1 MAKRKA
7 GARPRGKK
15 KKKQSSSF
23 LTSVKRLFTWAF
35 AVFVCFIGLLF
46 VYTYLYPDGTRQAR
60 KEAAKT
66 EKPVSSRSQHDKG
79 RTAKSPARKDVPN
92 RKKTPDSKSGGSKP
106 SASSAKAEAP
116 AFPASAEIPRLQTAR
131 KEQIIRH
138 EGYTVSYN
146 SDYRIANWVA
156 YELTAKEAK
165 SKKAERSNKFVSDPD
180 VKGASATNEDYT
192 RTGYDRG
199 HLAPAGDMKW
209 SAKAMRE
216 SFYLSNISPQKPGLN
231 RGIWKELEEQ
241 ARLWARENGSV
252 LIITGPVITSE
263 MKRLG
268 KNRVGV
274 PLSYYKVVATV
285 TGGRME
291 AVGFL
296 LENRDYGNT
305 PLSSLSIPVDSVEKV
320 TGIDFFHTLA
330 DTTERRMEAT
340 VTKQA
345 WSF

>member
-7 GARPRGKK
+7 KVRPRGKK

-23 LTSVKRLFTWAF
+23 LASVKRLFIWAF

-46 VYTYLYPDGTRQAR
+46 VYTYLYPEGRQSAR
-60 KEAAKT
+60 KPAAKT
-66 EKPVSSRSQHDKG
+66 ERSSSSRP
-79 RTAKSPARKDVPN
+79 AKSRPDKASARKE
-92 RKKTPDSKSGGSKP
+92 KAGQTKTPAGKP
-106 SASSAKAEAP
+106 AGTKPLSSSAAASTP
-116 AFPASAEIPRLQTAR
+116 AFPASAEIPRVQTAR

-165 SKKAERSNKFVSDPD
+165 SKKAERSNKFVPDPKA
-180 VKGASATNEDYT
+180 KGASATNEDYT

-241 ARLWARENGSV
+241 ARLWASENGSV
-252 LIITGPVITSE
+252 LVITGPVITPQ

-274 PLSYYKVVATV
+274 PLSFYKVVATV

-296 LENRDYGNT
+296 LENRDYGKT
-305 PLSSLSIPVDSVEKV
+305 SLRSLVVPVDSVEKV
-320 TGIDFFHTLA
+320 TGIDFFHTLP
-330 DTTERRMEAT
+330 DTTQRRMEAR
-340 VTKQA
+340 VTKGA